1 MQTINNIFN
10 ELASLKKQLQDLD
23 NSEQKTIA
31 HREELSQQIA
41 TVQSEQS
48 RLDNELKLL
57 NDRKQELSAQLKQA
71 ESSLSQEQKRALQQL
86 NEKQRKL
93 QESAKRLNAAVQTIV
108 EESRF
113 LESQAA
119 QLNAE
124 SRQLGKGEVVAFFD
138 LSSNAIA
145 ASLPVV
151 TKDGDRL
158 LVAQQ
163 QVASQRKW
171 QLL

>member
-108 EESRF
+108 EELRF
-113 LESQAA
+113 LEAQSG

-124 SRQLGKGEVVAFFD
+124 SRLLGKGDAIVLTD
-138 LSSNAIA
+138 NISSTSIN
-145 ASLPVV
+145 LPVV
-151 TKDGDRL
+151 TQDGDRL
-158 LVAQQ
+158 LISN
-163 QVASQRKW
+163 QVTARSRGWKV
-171 QLL
+171 L

>member
-23 NSEQKTIA
+23 NSQQKTIA

-57 NDRKQELSAQLKQA
+57 NDRKQELSIQLKQA
-71 ESSLSQEQKRALQQL
+71 ESSLNQEQKRALQQL
-86 NEKQRKL
+86 SEKQRKV
-93 QESAKRLNAAVQTIV
+93 QESAKRLNAAAQTIV
-108 EESRF
+108 EELRF
-113 LESQAA
+113 LEAQSG

-124 SRQLGKGEVVAFFD
+124 SRLLGKGDAIVLTD
-138 LSSNAIA
+138 NISSTSIN
-145 ASLPVV
+145 LPVV
-151 TKDGDRL
+151 TQDGDRL
-158 LVAQQ
+158 LISN
-163 QVASQRKW
+163 QVTARSRGWKV
-171 QLL
+171 L